1 MVILGVKAD
10 LGRVFMDARKGCVFF
25 LGFLCSEEACW
36 DVFVQTNITLV

>member
-1 MVILGVKAD
+1 MLVKD
-10 LGRVFMDARKGCVFF
+10 VYF